1 MSKEYWFNDNGE
13 LMPCPYE
20 ERKPMTKKIGL
31 PKVHINTVK
40 GSLIDNHHMECEPIF
55 MNGYF
60 ITRTQV
66 EIILDVVREHRMV
79 LAMQFPEEEKQGDLL
94 SGVNAAIKILEGE

>member
-66 EIILDVVREHRMV
+66 ETVLELAKEIIETEDGYGVSH
-79 LAMQFPEEEKQGDLL
+79 DL
-94 SGVNAAIKILEGE
+94 NANKIIKILEGE

>member
-1 MSKEYWFNDNGE
+1 
-13 LMPCPYE
+13 
-20 ERKPMTKKIGL
+20 MTKKNGL

-55 MNGYF
+55 INGYF

-66 EIILDVVREHRMV
+66 ETV
-79 LAMQFPEEEKQGDLL
+79 LEALH
-94 SGVNAAIKILEGE
+94 GVEVCEDDEIYEDAIKILEGE